1 METRS
6 GRFGRTR
13 RPPHTRRSVR
23 EDILALRHELE
34 RLDEVLGSAPAPQGA
49 RAALDYA
56 FTHLRAAEHA
66 WQAGWRPADLPLVL
80 IQIDAARNALDAAV
94 AVRAGK
100 LGRVR
105 VPASPKIALVPE
117 DPGHMHQTMQHG
129 FVEGSCRESAR
140 EGLLGVVDALK
151 ADLDRAAEATGTD
164 HAPIAARADYL
175 RARDAYRRAVVAWSQ
190 TSGDDRLDPVTGA
203 LEQCRAA
210 LARLRR

>member
-1 METRS
+1 
-6 GRFGRTR
+6 
-13 RPPHTRRSVR
+13 VR

-34 RLDEVLGSAPAPQGA
+34 RLDEALCSAPAPPGA
-49 RAALDYA
+49 RAALGYA

-66 WQAGWRPADLPLVL
+66 WQASRRSADLPFVL
-80 IQIDAARNALDAAV
+80 IQSAAARDALDASV
-94 AVRAGK
+94 AVRGGR

-105 VPASPKIALVPE
+105 APTSPKIALAPE
-117 DPGHMHQTMQHG
+117 DPVRMHQTMQHG

-140 EGLLGVVDALK
+140 DGLLGVIDALK

-175 RARDAYRRAVVAWSQ
+175 RARDAYRRAVVAWSKA
-190 TSGDDRLDPVTGA
+190 SGDDRLNAVTGA

-210 LARLRR
+210 LARLRH